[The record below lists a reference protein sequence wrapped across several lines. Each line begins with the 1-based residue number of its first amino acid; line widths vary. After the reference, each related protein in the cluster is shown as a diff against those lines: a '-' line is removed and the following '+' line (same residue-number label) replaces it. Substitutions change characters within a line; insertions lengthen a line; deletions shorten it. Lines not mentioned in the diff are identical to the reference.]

1 MKNERERLGGLCAG
15 LILSLV
21 VVLPSHA
28 EDPGDHDRA
37 RRALEAGEIL
47 PLKTVLEKV
56 GLDTPGQ
63 VMEIEIERRSAH
75 WVYEIKILRPGGALV
90 KLVVDASNGMIV
102 ARPGRDQRQDD

>member
-1 MKNERERLGGLCAG
+1 MDKERKRNGRLLAG

-21 VVLPSHA
+21 LALPIHA
-28 EDPGDHDRA
+28 EDAGDHDRA

-63 VMEIEIERRSAH
+63 VMEVEIERRRAR

-90 KLVVDASNGMIV
+90 KLVVDARNGTIV